1 MRPIGNFYPES
12 PRFMVGVGSMSSP
25 HHHHSHEVRPGPLET
40 GAAGMR
46 AAKVSFLIL
55 AATAAIQAGIALA
68 SGSVALYSDTL
79 HNITDALTAV
89 PLWIAFSIGRRQRTS
104 VYTYGFNRAEDLAG
118 ILIVAAIG
126 FSAVV
131 VIWESIG
138 RLFEPRTIDHIPW
151 VIVAGAI
158 GAAGNEWVARY
169 RIRVGNSIGSEA
181 LTADGHH
188 ARADALTSVAV
199 VVAGIGAALG
209 ADWIDPIAGLLV
221 GASILWLLYGSAR
234 RILRRLLDGID
245 PEIVTRARTAILQ
258 IDGVREIG
266 DLQARWH
273 GHQLLISASIAVD
286 ADLTVRAGHETAEAV
301 EHELQHTY
309 EVPVVATIHVDPYG
323 TRHSHQ
329 SPGT

>member
-1 MRPIGNFYPES
+1 
-12 PRFMVGVGSMSSP
+12 MVGVGSMSSG
-25 HHHHSHEVRPGPLET
+25 HHNHSHEIRPGPQET

-55 AATAAIQAGIALA
+55 AGTAAIQAGIALA

-131 VIWESIG
+131 VIRESIS

-151 VIVAGAI
+151 VIVAGLI

-169 RIRVGNSIGSEA
+169 RIKVGNSIGSEA

-221 GASILWLLYGSAR
+221 GASILWLLYGSGR

-301 EHELQHTY
+301 EHELQHAY

-323 TRHSHQ
+323 TQHSHQ
-329 SPGT
+329 SPDS

>member
-1 MRPIGNFYPES
+1 
-12 PRFMVGVGSMSSP
+12 MSGR
-25 HHHHSHEVRPGPLET
+25 HDHHSHESELTGYLDT

-46 AAKVSFLIL
+46 AAKVSFLLL

-79 HNITDALTAV
+79 HNITDALTSV
-89 PLWIAFSIGRRQRTS
+89 PLWIAFSIGRRQPTS

-131 VIWESIG
+131 VIWESVI
-138 RLFEPRTIDHIPW
+138 RLVQPRTMDHIPW
-151 VIVAGAI
+151 VIVAGVI
-158 GAAGNEWVARY
+158 GAAGNELVARY
-169 RIRVGNSIGSEA
+169 RIKVGNSIGSEA

-199 VVAGIGAALG
+199 VAAGVGAAFG
-209 ADWIDPIAGLLV
+209 ADWVDAIAGLLV
-221 GASILWLLYGSAR
+221 GASILWLLFGSAK

-245 PEIVTRARTAILQ
+245 PEIVTRARTAILEV
-258 IDGVREIG
+258 DGVRGIG

-273 GHQLLISASIAVD
+273 GHQLHISAAIAVD

-301 EHELQHTY
+301 GHELQHAY
-309 EVPVVATIHVDPYG
+309 DVPVVATIHIDPHG
-323 TRHSHQ
+323 TQHSHQ
-329 SPGT
+329 